1 MSLKGSMSLH
11 LRDPLDVVSDP
22 GFWVSSNCSSPET
35 LALLLS
41 CAQPDK
47 HKIFTQNF
55 LIRNVFIL
63 CLHFSSEVKKDTKK
77 IAKPIYI

>member
-1 MSLKGSMSLH
+1 MSFKGSMSLH

-22 GFWVSSNCSSPET
+22 GFWVPSNCSSPET

-47 HKIFTQNF
+47 HKIFMQNF
-55 LIRNVFIL
+55 LLRNVFL
-63 CLHFSSEVKKDTKK
+63 LGLHFSFEVEKNTKK
-77 IAKPIYI
+77 ISKPI

>member
-1 MSLKGSMSLH
+1 MSFKGSMSLH

-22 GFWVSSNCSSPET
+22 GFWVPSNCSSPET

-47 HKIFTQNF
+47 HKIFMQNF
-55 LIRNVFIL
+55 LLRNVFL
-63 CLHFSSEVKKDTKK
+63 LGLHSSFEVEKNTKK
-77 IAKPIYI
+77 ISKPI

>member
-1 MSLKGSMSLH
+1 MSFKGSMSLH

-22 GFWVSSNCSSPET
+22 GFWVPSNCSSPET

-63 CLHFSSEVKKDTKK
+63 CLHFSSEVKKKNTN
-77 IAKPIYI
+77 ISNHI